1 METEHVKEFLVMADK
16 LNYTAASDELFISQS
31 SLFKHIRALEDEL
44 GVAFFAKEGK
54 RVVMTEYGKM
64 FVHHAEIMLR
74 QIQTY
79 KAEVEAHREAQEKTL
94 NIMIA
99 NPNAELEFAFRKAFP
114 QYKLNSEHLSNIED
128 TEKTDAE
135 IIILRGS
142 IPELEEN
149 WDHQDL
155 ATDSLVVIAPND
167 HPVAAR
173 KSVKLIDL
181 KNEDFIGFSARGP
194 HVLNNRFGMMYDV
207 VSICRGAGFE
217 PNVIMSAFPGSEIA
231 RLVSQG
237 GGISIL
243 FKKATMRRLGDQV
256 SYVDIEPSLIFPIRA
271 YHRKGKKLS
280 EVAQAYL
287 KFTKEWYQSLYSK

>member
-74 QIQTY
+74 QIDSY
-79 KAEVEAHREAQEKTL
+79 RAEVEDYREAEENTL
-94 NIMIA
+94 DIMIA
-99 NPNAELEFAFRKAFP
+99 NPNAELDFAFRKAYPKFR
-114 QYKLNSEHLSNIED
+114 LNTDHLNRAED
-128 TEKTDAE
+128 AEKTGAE
-135 IIILRGS
+135 MIILRGS
-142 IPELEEN
+142 IPELEEKY
-149 WDHQDL
+149 DHIDL
-155 ATDSLVVIAPND
+155 AMDSLVVIAPND
-167 HPVAAR
+167 HPIAGR
-173 KSVKLIDL
+173 SSVKLIDL
-181 KNEDFIGFSARGP
+181 KNEDFIGFSGRVN
-194 HVLNNRFGMMYDV
+194 HDVNDRFGTMYDV

-217 PNVIMSAFPGSEIA
+217 PNVIMTAFPGSEIA

-243 FKKATMRRLGDQV
+243 FKKTIMRRMGDQV
-256 SYVDIEPSLIFPIRA
+256 SYIDIEPELAFPVRA
-271 YHRKGKKLS
+271 YYRKDKNLS
-280 EVAQAYL
+280 KVAKTYL
-287 KFTKEWYQSLYSK
+287 EFAKEWYESSYKK